1 MTVQEITLI
10 WAVVASTVSS
20 LLLIKYLEFIK
31 DIDCLEK
38 NNTRLKNTIET
49 LNEEN
54 NELHDKLIVKEQVGE
69 LVEEIIKIC
78 SKGTEPI
85 PSKDSFEYC

>member
-85 PSKDSFEYC
+85 PSKDSF